1 MSLEQFILTAN
12 LKTLAEGLKN
22 KEFTAAE
29 LTAAYLNRT
38 KEKNGELKAYITVDE
53 ENALAAAK
61 AADEKLQQGGAAPLC
76 GIPLA
81 VKDNICTKGL
91 RTTCASKMLEHFVP
105 PYNATVINRLQQQNA
120 VILAKANM
128 DEFAMGGSSQT
139 SYFGGVRN
147 PFDVTRVTGGSSGG
161 SAAAVAAAMCPAA
174 LGSDTGG
181 SIRQPSAFCGVTGLK
196 PTYGTVSR
204 YGLIAFASSLDQ
216 IGPIANSAADCALLL
231 NAIAGPDE
239 NDATAKN
246 QTVPDYTAL
255 IGSSLKGKTI
265 GLPKEFFAAGL
276 DDSVKQAVL
285 AAAEFYKAQGCKV
298 QEVSLPS
305 LKYAVAAYYLISS
318 AEAASNL
325 SRFDGIKYGH
335 RSGVGRTYND
345 LIKNSRR
352 EGFGEE
358 VKRRIMLGNY
368 ALSSGYYDAY
378 YNKAV
383 QIRGKLKAEYNAIL
397 KNCDCI
403 LTPTAPT
410 PAYKIGLQENDPVKM
425 YSADI
430 CTVTANISGLPAI
443 STTCGYSENGLPIGM
458 SITGRAFAEA
468 EIIAVADAFEK
479 SFVSRRAEV

>member
-1 MSLEQFILTAN
+1 MSLEQFILTAG
-12 LKTLAEGLKN
+12 LQAIVSGLKN
-22 KEFTAAE
+22 KDFTATE
-29 LTAAYLNRT
+29 LTAAYLNRAKAKN
-38 KEKNGELKAYITVDE
+38 KELSAFVTVNE
-53 ENALAAAK
+53 ENALAAAG
-61 AADEKLQQGGAAPLC
+61 AADEKLQKGGAEPLC
-76 GIPLA
+76 GVPLA

-105 PYNATVINRLQQQNA
+105 PYNATVVDRLARQNA

-147 PFDVTRVTGGSSGG
+147 PFDPARVAGGSSGG

-216 IGPIANSAADCALLL
+216 IGPIAGSAADCALLL

-239 NDATAKN
+239 NDATSKN
-246 QTVPDYTAL
+246 QPLQDYTAF
-255 IGSSLKGKTI
+255 IGASLKGKTI
-265 GLPKEFFAAGL
+265 GLPKEFFTAGL

-285 AAAEFYKAQGCKV
+285 AAADFYKAQGCAVK
-298 QEVSLPS
+298 EVSLPS

-335 RSGVGRTYND
+335 RSENGRTYND

-383 QIRGKLKAEYNAIL
+383 KIRGRLKAEYNAIL
-397 KNCDCI
+397 QDCDCI

-410 PAYKIGLQENDPVKM
+410 TAYKIGQQENDPVKM

-443 STTCGYSENGLPIGM
+443 STTCGYDANGMPIGM

-479 SFVSRRAEV
+479 SFASRRAEA